1 MPTELNG
8 VSVTVNSKPA
18 FVYFY
23 CSAAT
28 DESCSQDQLNILTPL
43 DNTTGPVPIVVT
55 SGTVSSPPFMAN
67 LQAVAPSF
75 LLFSPAGYVAAT
87 HANGGLL
94 GPTTL
99 YPGSSTPASPGED
112 VVLYAVGFGLPSTP
126 LVNGSST
133 QSGSLPVLPVC
144 TLGGNSAA
152 LSFAG
157 LISPGLYQLNLRV
170 PPSAASGNNP
180 LSCSYR
186 GATTAPGALITVQ

>member
-1 MPTELNG
+1 M
-8 VSVTVNSKPA
+8 NSKPA

-75 LLFSPAGYVAAT
+75 LLFNPTQYVTAT
-87 HANGGLL
+87 HASGGLV
-94 GPTTL
+94 GPTSL
-99 YPGSSTPASPGED
+99 YSGSSTPASPGE
-112 VVLYAVGFGLPSTP
+112 VIVLYAVGFGLPSTP

-144 TLGGNSAA
+144 TLGGNPAT

-157 LISPGLYQLNLRV
+157 LISPGLYQLNFRV
-170 PPSAASGNNP
+170 PPSASSGNNF
-180 LSCSYR
+180 LSCSYQ
-186 GATTAPGALITVQ
+186 GATTPPGPLITVQ

>member
-1 MPTELNG
+1 M
-8 VSVTVNSKPA
+8 NSKPA

-55 SGTVSSPPFMAN
+55 SGTASSPPFMAN

-186 GATTAPGALITVQ
+186 GATTPLGALITVQ